1 MQKTGIK
8 QLDEAQMLLF
18 KEYKESGMNFLLIGF
33 KEEKMFGAACAGSPL
48 NIGAALA
55 MQAHR
60 DDRFET
66 IIDIAKK
73 GLEFIRKK
81 EVKQMK
87 KKDLS
92 VSRCWLARDKDGDA
106 ALYRRK
112 PTKYP
117 EQGMWDDPTST
128 DLVFMPDNFLPLG
141 INPKWEDEEPTE
153 IEIRK
158 PKE

>member
-55 MQAHR
+55 MQAHL
-60 DDRFET
+60 DERFEN
-66 IIDIAKK
+66 IIDIAQK

-81 EVKQMK
+81 KIKEMK
-87 KKDLS
+87 K
-92 VSRCWLARDKDGDA
+92 
-106 ALYRRK
+106 
-112 PTKYP
+112 
-117 EQGMWDDPTST
+117 
-128 DLVFMPDNFLPLG
+128 
-141 INPKWEDEEPTE
+141 EE
-153 IEIRK
+153 
-158 PKE
+158 

>member
-1 MQKTGIK
+1 MKYSGIK
-8 QLDEAQMLLF
+8 RIDEAQSLLMQEAKENGMEFCLVVKAKDDKHGFVF
-18 KEYKESGMNFLLIGF
+18 KGD
-33 KEEKMFGAACAGSPL
+33 PL
-48 NIGAALA
+48 NIGATMALLSRDNEPLRESITLANRA
-55 MQAHR
+55 MNLLGY
-60 DDRFET
+60 
-66 IIDIAKK
+66 DI
-73 GLEFIRKK
+73 
-81 EVKQMK
+81 K

-117 EQGMWDDPTST
+117 EQGMWDDPKST
-128 DLVFMPDNFLPLG
+128 DFVFMPDNFLPLG